1 MEEPWM
7 DLDEAA
13 KIIGRHRTNVRRYV
27 VRGLLQAVKRG
38 VKRGRK
44 AWYTKSSW
52 IKEFQ
57 EQSEARKRI
66 AEKAARFGAGMT
78 ERPCATSA
86 STTEKTEPSS

>member
-1 MEEPWM
+1 MEEPWI

-27 VRGLLQAVKRG
+27 VRGLLKAEKRKDG
-38 VKRGRK
+38 KWK
-44 AWYTKSSW
+44 PAWYTKASW